1 MRRRTFIAGL
11 GSEAAWP
18 LAARAQRIG
27 RRQVG
32 ILMGLRETDQDGQA
46 RVQTF
51 RQSLADLGWV
61 EGREVRIDVR
71 WAGPDIAR
79 QRDYGRELVALTP
92 DVLLANST
100 TATQALREATQ
111 TIPIVFVTLADAIDA
126 GVVSNQARPDA
137 NVTGFIQWEY
147 SMAGK
152 WLGLLKDVAP
162 LIARAAV
169 LFNPNTLPFGSSYVR
184 VAQEAGERLGVK
196 VSAAAVTDAG
206 AIEPMFAAMTGSDG
220 GGVLGLPDVF
230 VATNMERSY
239 ACGQ

>member
-11 GSEAAWP
+11 GSAAAWP

-61 EGREVRIDVR
+61 GAREVRIDVR
-71 WAGPDIAR
+71 WAGPEIAR
-79 QRDYGRELVALTP
+79 QRDYARELVALTP

-111 TIPIVFVTLADAIDA
+111 TIPVVFVTLADAIDA

-137 NVTGFIQWEY
+137 NVTGFIQWEQNPGA
-147 SMAGK
+147 S
-152 WLGLLKDVAP
+152 WESWE
-162 LIARAAV
+162 AATCR
-169 LFNPNTLPFGSSYVR
+169 FTSPEIPCFKTETGRFSKNNR
-184 VAQEAGERLGVK
+184 E
-196 VSAAAVTDAG
+196 
-206 AIEPMFAAMTGSDG
+206 AIEKERAITESDQ
-220 GGVLGLPDVF
+220 GL
-230 VATNMERSY
+230 R
-239 ACGQ
+239 